1 MGLALLLGVFALCV
15 AFGTPVAFA
24 LGIAAISAFWFEGLP
39 LVVGFQRIISGI
51 NVFSL
56 LAIPF
61 FIFAGELMFH
71 GGIAMRLVKFAQAA
85 VGAVRGGLG
94 IVNVFSSMLFGGI
107 SGSAIADISALGS
120 ILIPVMKDKG
130 YDADYAVNVTVTSSI
145 AGIIIP
151 PSHNMII
158 YAIAVGAGSGMSIS
172 SLFLAG
178 VVPGILMCVC
188 LALAA
193 YLVAIKRGY
202 SAERF
207 PGWEALMYAF
217 FGAIPGLM
225 TAVIIVGGVLS
236 GVFTVTES
244 GAFGVIYAFL
254 VTLIVY
260 RSLTW
265 TNFKIAVNQSVKT
278 TAMVMILIACA
289 AAFAYMLTYYRV
301 PTMMVGFMMGLT
313 ENPILILLMI
323 NAVLLLL
330 GMIMD
335 MAALILIC
343 TPIFLPVAM
352 ALGMDPV
359 QFGMVLLVNLGLGLC
374 TPPVGS
380 CLFVGCAVGKLP
392 MEKAV
397 KTIWPFYLAIFTALM
412 LITFIPAISMWL
424 PETVNNLFADA
435 N

>member
-1 MGLALLLGVFALCV
+1 MGILFLLGIFAFCV
-15 AFGTPVAFA
+15 IIGTPVAFA
-24 LGIAAISAFWFEGLP
+24 LGISAIAAFWYEGLP
-39 LVVGFQRIISGI
+39 LMIGFQRIVSGI
-51 NVFSL
+51 NVFAL
-56 LAIPF
+56 MAIPF

-71 GGIAMRLVKFAQAA
+71 GGIAMRLVRFASAA

-120 ILIPVMKDKG
+120 ILVPVMKEKG

-158 YAIAVGAGSGMSIS
+158 FAIAAGGGLSIS
-172 SLFLAG
+172 KLFLAG
-178 VVPGILMCVC
+178 VFPGILMCVC

-193 YLVAIKRGY
+193 YLVAVKRGY
-202 SAERF
+202 AAEKF
-207 PGWEALMYAF
+207 PGWTALVISF

-244 GAFGVIYAFL
+244 GAFGAIYAFI
-254 VTLIVY
+254 VTLLVY
-260 RSLTW
+260 RSITW
-265 TNFKIAVNQSVKT
+265 DKFVVAVTQAVRT

-289 AAFAYMLTYYRV
+289 GAFAYMLTFYRV
-301 PTMMVGFMMGLT
+301 PNQMVALLT
-313 ENPILILLMI
+313 GISENPILILLMI
-323 NAVLLLL
+323 NVVLLIL

-343 TPIFLPVAM
+343 TPIFLPVANSI
-352 ALGMDPV
+352 GVDPL
-359 QFGMVLLVNLGLGLC
+359 QFGMILLVNLGLGLC

-397 KTIWPFYLAIFTALM
+397 RTIWPFYLAILAALM
-412 LITFIPAISMWL
+412 LITFVPAISLTL
-424 PETVNNLFADA
+424 PRLIGG
-435 N
+435 